1 MFVKICG
8 LTNLTDTLSAYE
20 SGASAAG
27 FNFYPGSPRY
37 IAPESLAPWI
47 ERVPTEMWKVGVFV
61 NESPARV
68 LEISRSLGLD
78 IAQLHGS
85 ETPADVPAGMRV
97 WKAARV
103 SAGCDF
109 AALDAFPTEA
119 LLLDGPASGIPFD
132 WDLAKDLA
140 KNRATNRAT
149 NRARKIVLAGGLD
162 IDNVCAAIDHVQ
174 PWGVDICSRI
184 ESAPGKKDLQRM
196 KQFIETVMSC

>member
-27 FNFYPGSPRY
+27 FNFHPGSPRY

-61 NESPARV
+61 NESPDRV

-103 SAGCDF
+103 SAGYDF

-119 LLLDGPASGIPFD
+119 LLLDGPASGVPFD
-132 WDLAKDLA
+132 WDLAK
-140 KNRATNRAT
+140 